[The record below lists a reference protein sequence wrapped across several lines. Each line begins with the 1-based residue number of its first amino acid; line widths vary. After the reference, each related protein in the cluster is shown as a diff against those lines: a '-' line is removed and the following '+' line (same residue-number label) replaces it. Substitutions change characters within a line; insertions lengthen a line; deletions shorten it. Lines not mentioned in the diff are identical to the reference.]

1 MKSTSA
7 FKLSR
12 TAKCILA
19 TIPNKVNRAAV
30 RKLFIESEVHYEANK
45 RKSAKSRE
53 KSDD

>member
-1 MKSTSA
+1 MKPTAA

-19 TIPNKVNRAAV
+19 TMPDKARRAEV
-30 RKLFIESEVHYEANK
+30 RKLFIESEVEYEANK

-53 KSDD
+53 KNDD